1 MIQGFTKVKTVIE
14 ASKQSEQYL
23 FADTYQSALLKASI
37 SVASIF
43 FKFLNA
49 GQLELLITAVATT
62 KAASSSVVDESEQ
75 VAIVLDTIGME
86 AKAHK
91 KLTVHA
97 TFNSYH
103 EVVTKSMGTPA
114 FNSQALRYFKD
125 LLLPVLRNLPS
136 KFVQEHSKKFIT
148 FLKECFSLP
157 YRANK
162 LSM

>member
-1 MIQGFTKVKTVIE
+1 MFEAYALSILEHLPTFFNHVIQGFSKVKTVIE

-49 GQLELLITAVATT
+49 AQLELLITAVATT
-62 KAASSSVVDESEQ
+62 KAASSSVVDETEQ

-103 EVVTKSMGTPA
+103 EVVTKSLGTPV
-114 FNSQALRYFKD
+114 FNKQALRYFKD
-125 LLLPVLRNLPS
+125 LLLPVLKNLPA
-136 KFVQEHSKKFIT
+136 KFV
-148 FLKECFSLP
+148 
-157 YRANK
+157 
-162 LSM
+162 